1 MTAATQPV
9 RLTQVHDYQFDA
21 DFGGQRPPVR
31 IDEPAPLGQGLGP
44 SPVQLLSSA
53 VGSCLSA
60 SLLFALRKFKQQPDP
75 ISCEA
80 QAEVG
85 RSPEGRL
92 RVLSMQVTLTVGVPA
107 DTLEHLD
114 RVLATFEDYCTVTQS
129 VSQAFPVTVSIF
141 DIPGTRLK

>member
-1 MTAATQPV
+1 MTIATQPV

-21 DFGGQRPPVR
+21 GFGGQRPP
-31 IDEPAPLGQGLGP
+31 IWLDEPAPLGLGAGP
-44 SPVQLLSSA
+44 SPVQLLASA

-60 SLLFALRKFKQQPDP
+60 SLLFSLRKFKQQPDP
-75 ISCEA
+75 ISCEV

-85 RSPEGRL
+85 RGAGNRL
-92 RVLSMQVTLTVGVPA
+92 RVLSMSANLTLGVPA

-129 VSQAFPVTVSIF
+129 VSQGFPVTVSIF
-141 DIPGTRLK
+141 DIHGTRLK

>member
-21 DFGGQRPPVR
+21 DFGGERPPLR
-31 IDEPAPLGQGLGP
+31 LDEPAPLGQGTGP
-44 SPVQLLSSA
+44 SPVQLLASA
-53 VGSCLSA
+53 VGSCLS
-60 SLLFALRKFKQQPDP
+60 
-75 ISCEA
+75 EA

-129 VSQAFPVTVSIF
+129 VSQAFPVKVSIF
-141 DIPGTRLK
+141 DLHGTRLK

>member
-1 MTAATQPV
+1 MSNPSQTV
-9 RLTQVHDYQFDA
+9 RLTQVRDYQFDA

-31 IDEPAPLGQGLGP
+31 IDEPAPLGQGVGP

-75 ISCEA
+75 INCEV

-85 RSPEGRL
+85 RGAGNRL
-92 RVLSMQVTLTVGVPA
+92 RVLSMSANLTLGVPA

-129 VSQAFPVTVSIF
+129 VSQGFPVTVSIF
-141 DIPGTRLK
+141 DIHGTRLK